1 MKDTIK
7 FIQSTLL
14 TGFTIILPLL
24 ILFTF
29 FNWVA
34 GFLINVLRPFTE
46 SFVNQTGVSV
56 FMAHVFVISGFLC
69 VCLLLG
75 YYTKTKMGKE
85 VYEKTELRLLTRIP
99 GYKIVKETIMQFM
112 GNKKPPFSSV
122 ALVKIFGNQTMV
134 TAFVTDEH
142 PDGSFT
148 VFVPTGPN
156 PTSGN
161 IYHVQEEQLIK
172 VNATV
177 EDTMRSILGC
187 GAGSCSVVKYD
198 VKIDELERRNEAK
211 ANREEEIKQAS

>member
-1 MKDTIK
+1 MD
-7 FIQSTLL
+7 
-14 TGFTIILPLL
+14 
-24 ILFTF
+24 
-29 FNWVA
+29 
-34 GFLINVLRPFTE
+34 INVLRPFTE
-46 SFVNQTGVSV
+46 SFVNQTGVSI
-56 FMAHVFVISGFLC
+56 FMAHVFVISGFLS

-75 YYTKTKMGKE
+75 YYTKTRMGKE
-85 VYEKTELRLLTRIP
+85 VYEKTEVRLLTRIP

-187 GAGSCSVVKYD
+187 GAGSCNVVKYD
-198 VKIDELERRNEAK
+198 VKIDELERRNEEK
-211 ANREEEIKQAS
+211 ANQEEGMKQAS

>member
-1 MKDTIK
+1 MK

-24 ILFTF
+24 ILFTV
-29 FNWVA
+29 FNWVF
-34 GFLINVLRPFTE
+34 GFIIKILSPFTVA
-46 SFVNQTGVSV
+46 FVNQTGVSV
-56 FMAHVFVISGFLC
+56 FMAHVFVISGFLSI
-69 VCLLLG
+69 CLLLG
-75 YYTKTKMGKE
+75 YYTKTRMGKE

-99 GYKIVKETIMQFM
+99 GYKIVKETIMQFF
-112 GNKKPPFSSV
+112 GDKKPPFSSV
-122 ALVKIFGNQTMV
+122 ALVKLFSNSTMV

-187 GAGSCSVVKYD
+187 GAGSCNVVKYD
-198 VKIDELERRNEAK
+198 VKIEELERRNEAK
-211 ANREEEIKQAS
+211 AQENEIKQAS